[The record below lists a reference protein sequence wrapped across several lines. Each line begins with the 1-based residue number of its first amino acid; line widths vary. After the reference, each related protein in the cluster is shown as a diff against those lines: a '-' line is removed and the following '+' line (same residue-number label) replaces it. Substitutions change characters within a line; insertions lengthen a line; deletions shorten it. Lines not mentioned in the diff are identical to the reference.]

1 MSAKA
6 KNYKGGITI
15 SMESFKS
22 GFVAVVG
29 RPNVGKSTLINR
41 IIKHKVSIVSD
52 KAQTTR
58 NRILC
63 IHTDDECQIVF
74 LDTPGIHKPKHKLGE
89 FMDEAAYQS
98 LRDIDAVL
106 FLISGNEK
114 KGPGDLFVLDK
125 LKDVGVPVF
134 LIINKVDLMT
144 KEEILHKITEY
155 AELYPFAQ
163 VIPISALKGD
173 NVDAV
178 VDELRKILPEG
189 PKYFPDDMITDQPE
203 RLICAE
209 MIREKALLHLRD
221 EVPHGIGVEMMAMN
235 KENDNFMEIHATI
248 YCERDAHKGIIIG
261 KHGAMLQTIGSE
273 AREDIEK
280 LLGLHVNLKLWVK
293 VRPDWR
299 NRASDLRTLGYD
311 AK

>member
-98 LRDIDAVL
+98 LRDI
-106 FLISGNEK
+106 
-114 KGPGDLFVLDK
+114 FVLDK

-203 RLICAE
+203 RLLVAE
-209 MIREKALLHLRD
+209 IVREKLFRCTRD
-221 EVPHGIGVEMMAMN
+221 EVPHAIAVYVEEMKDRGHN
-235 KENDNFMEIHATI
+235 KVYIRVTV
-248 YCERDAHKGIIIG
+248 YVERDSQKRIVIG
-261 KHGAMLQTIGSE
+261 KNGTVLKEVGNL
-273 AREDIEK
+273 ARQEIEN
-280 LLGLHVNLKLWVK
+280 LLGSSVYLDIWVK
-293 VRPDWR
+293 VKRDWR
-299 NRASDLRTLGYD
+299 NKSGALSELGY
-311 AK
+311 KNE